1 MGKVDSEHR
10 IARDWEQKGENALA
24 DHNDQKAADDFE
36 NAADALLRSADA
48 LYTKRDVKG
57 SAHDLEAAGAD
68 MLKTNID
75 HRHRDA
81 KARGCYGAAGDERM
95 EAGKAA
101 GRNHNE
107 AAKQYGKAQ
116 EDFTKAKDA
125 ARNAG
130 DTKNADKYGKQADD
144 AGTKAY
150 HARHLQF
157 LHVLNGIAVR
167 HDEKRTVQ
175 KAAEV
180 RDASPAY
187 NDPRNKL

>member
-1 MGKVDSEHR
+1 MATTSAAKNWIASASSAGLTLGCFHLRKTTRKNWTRFALLGSRASDAALEHR
-10 IARDWEQKGENALA
+10 RNSLMMAQL
-24 DHNDQKAADDFE
+24 
-36 NAADALLRSADA
+36 
-48 LYTKRDVKG
+48 
-57 SAHDLEAAGAD
+57 AGAD
-68 MLKTNID
+68 
-75 HRHRDA
+75 
-81 KARGCYGAAGDERM
+81 RM
-95 EAGKAA
+95 KAGKAA